1 MSIGRNPSVSSGVV
15 AEPVE
20 ATTIGSGAL
29 PDDTT
34 ARRRWEA
41 SRSGGR

>member
-1 MSIGRNPSVSSGVV
+1 MSTVEPSVDRGVV
-15 AEPVE
+15 TEPVE

-34 ARRRWEA
+34 VDAAMGEA
-41 SRSGGR
+41 NRSGGR